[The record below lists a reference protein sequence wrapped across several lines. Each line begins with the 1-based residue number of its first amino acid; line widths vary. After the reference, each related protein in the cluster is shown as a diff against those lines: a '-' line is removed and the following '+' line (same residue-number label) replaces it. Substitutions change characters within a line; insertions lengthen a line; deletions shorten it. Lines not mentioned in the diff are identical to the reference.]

1 MLSFYGNLYAQ
12 RVLGGVPIK
21 DMTGGFKCW
30 RREVLEAIDLPAVR
44 SNGYAFQIEMTYR
57 AWRMGFR
64 LSEVPIIFTDRKLGT
79 SKMSLRIAV
88 EALTV
93 VWWLRLQGIRGR
105 LEGRTSLETTREP
118 AS

>member
-1 MLSFYGNLYAQ
+1 
-12 RVLGGVPIK
+12 
-21 DMTGGFKCW
+21 
-30 RREVLEAIDLPAVR
+30 
-44 SNGYAFQIEMTYR
+44 MTYR

-64 LSEVPIIFTDRKLGT
+64 LGEIPIIFTDRKLGT

-105 LEGRTSLETTREP
+105 LESRASLETTREP